1 MPLLQWPFP
10 CRLDRHEEMDRHPYR
25 PVSGAWH
32 LCRRRTVS
40 DRACDPSCRDCAG
53 RRALAKQI
61 DFPALRSSLKAQ
73 LDDRMVRSA
82 GADMQAS
89 PLGAFGL
96 TIAGAV
102 AGTTVDAM
110 VTPTGLGA
118 LMQGHILFKRFGD
131 GLSSSE
137 PSSPEPLH
145 DPSYKYEST
154 SRFIATTHDANDR
167 PIVFVLTRH
176 GLQWQLS
183 DIQLPP

>member
-1 MPLLQWPFP
+1 MKKWIAIVIVLL
-10 CRLDRHEEMDRHPYR
+10 LALGTYVAAGPYLTVR
-25 PVSGAWH
+25 AI
-32 LCRRRTVS
+32 RRAVVAQDAT
-40 DRACDPSCRDCAG
+40 
-53 RRALAKQI
+53 ALAKQI

-110 VTPTGLGA
+110 VTPMGIGA
-118 LMQGHILFKRFGD
+118 LMQGHILWKRFDD
-131 GLSSSE
+131 GLSTNR

-145 DPSYKYEST
+145 DPDYKFEST
-154 SRFIATTHDANDR
+154 SRFVATTRDDKDR
-167 PIVFVLTRH
+167 PVVFVLTRH

-183 DIQLPP
+183 DIRLPP

>member
-1 MPLLQWPFP
+1 MKKWIAILIVLF
-10 CRLDRHEEMDRHPYR
+10 LALGTYVAAGPYLTVR
-25 PVSGAWH
+25 AI
-32 LCRRRTVS
+32 RRAVIAQ
-40 DRACDPSCRDCAG
+40 DAA
-53 RRALAKQI
+53 ALAKQI

>member
-1 MPLLQWPFP
+1 MKKWIAILTVLL
-10 CRLDRHEEMDRHPYR
+10 LALGTYVAAGPYQTVR
-25 PVSGAWH
+25 AI
-32 LCRRRTVS
+32 RRAVIAQ
-40 DRACDPSCRDCAG
+40 DAA
-53 RRALAKQI
+53 ALAKEI

-73 LDDRMVRSA
+73 LDDRMVRGA

-102 AGTTVDAM
+102 ASTTVDTM

-154 SRFIATTHDANDR
+154 TRFVATTHDANGR
-167 PIVFVLTRH
+167 PIVFVLTRN

>member
-1 MPLLQWPFP
+1 MKKSIAILIVLL
-10 CRLDRHEEMDRHPYR
+10 LALGTYVAAGPYLTVR
-25 PVSGAWH
+25 AI
-32 LCRRRTVS
+32 RRAVVAQ
-40 DRACDPSCRDCAG
+40 DAV
-53 RRALAKQI
+53 ALAKQI

-102 AGTTVDAM
+102 ADTTVDAM

-154 SRFIATTHDANDR
+154 SRFIATTRDANGP

>member
-1 MPLLQWPFP
+1 MKKWIALLIV
-10 CRLDRHEEMDRHPYR
+10 LLLGLGTYVAAGPY
-25 PVSGAWH
+25 
-32 LCRRRTVS
+32 LTV
-40 DRACDPSCRDCAG
+40 RAI
-53 RRALAKQI
+53 RRAVVAQDATALARQI

-118 LMQGHILFKRFGD
+118 LMQGHILFKRFDD

-137 PSSPEPLH
+137 PSSTEPLH
-145 DPSYKYEST
+145 DPSYKYESA
-154 SRFIATTHDANDR
+154 SRFIATTHDAKGR